1 MPNTRSTSDNQGL
14 LEKFGCNQYHRYQ
27 LSDSQS
33 NILKVI
39 NQSPGI
45 RYRELTRWT
54 GFANGVLTYHLNIL
68 EQIRCINKFKQ
79 SNVTRYYPIDIPI
92 QDLKV
97 ISHLRVHSE
106 KKIILF
112 MLDHDFSTFNEIVEH
127 LRKAPSTIS
136 WHLKRLCQDGIVA
149 VHSGEYNLYRIIDRK
164 LVNQMVHKYRE
175 CFTDKV
181 VNNFIDIVDEL
192 E

>member
-1 MPNTRSTSDNQGL
+1 
-14 LEKFGCNQYHRYQ
+14 
-27 LSDSQS
+27 
-33 NILKVI
+33 
-39 NQSPGI
+39 
-45 RYRELTRWT
+45 
-54 GFANGVLTYHLNIL
+54 
-68 EQIRCINKFKQ
+68 
-79 SNVTRYYPIDIPI
+79 
-92 QDLKV
+92 
-97 ISHLRVHSE
+97 
-106 KKIILF
+106 

-127 LRKAPSTIS
+127 LIKAPSTIS

-149 VHSGEYNLYRIIDRK
+149 VHSGEYNLYRIIYRK

>member
-1 MPNTRSTSDNQGL
+1 MPNTRSTSDSQGL

-45 RYRELTRWT
+45 RYRELTRRT

-112 MLDHDFSTFNEIVEH
+112 MLYHDFSTFNEIVEH

-175 CFTDKV
+175 CFTDEV

>member
-45 RYRELTRWT
+45 RYRELTRRT

-97 ISHLRVHSE
+97 ISHLRVHS
-106 KKIILF
+106 KK
-112 MLDHDFSTFNEIVEH
+112 
-127 LRKAPSTIS
+127 K
-136 WHLKRLCQDGIVA
+136 
-149 VHSGEYNLYRIIDRK
+149 
-164 LVNQMVHKYRE
+164 
-175 CFTDKV
+175 
-181 VNNFIDIVDEL
+181 
-192 E
+192 

>member
-1 MPNTRSTSDNQGL
+1 MLNTRSTSDSQGL

-45 RYRELTRWT
+45 RYREITRRT

-97 ISHLRVHSE
+97 ISHLRVNSE